1 MKLVKRLKNVNLE
14 YYLLGL
20 ILIFALFLRVYA
32 LGTPPLWIDE
42 SISAVASK
50 SIINH
55 GFPVFDSG
63 ASYGRAYLFHYLEA
77 FFILIGGNS
86 DFNAR
91 IISVI
96 FGVLTVLFAYFIGK
110 EYSKSGGVIS
120 ALFMAVFY
128 LEVFYSRQ
136 GRFYQLFQLM
146 FFLSLFLL
154 YKSKDKKILIWPALI
169 SFFIVINTQVAG
181 LVLVP
186 FFFIH
191 ILLYNRKHWYLS
203 LVVLIP
209 VLLHI
214 ISVLSVTSGLDTA
227 VNYISWYSGY
237 TSNIKYLLILLVPG
251 IVWSFFKN
259 KRLTLLIV
267 LPALSLLLGIFFV
280 KLFALRYMYFF
291 VFPMVLYSSL
301 IMAYFY
307 DNYGKWILV
316 SIIILLLF
324 PSNLFF
330 TYNYVNVIKPI
341 DHNLRDFSAPEI
353 DYKSIPEYVI
363 TELKESSVLM
373 TFFSPGVEW
382 YIKKPDY
389 VFPFS
394 MNGIGTD
401 SLSYNGLDVYSGAVI
416 SEARPSGEFYFV
428 ADKFGL
434 SKLRPSQREKY
445 DKIVEGCFNLYS
457 NKDLTV
463 WECK

>member
-14 YYLLGL
+14 HYLLGL

-110 EYSKSGGVIS
+110 EYSKSGGVIC

-251 IVWSFFKN
+251 VIWSFFKN

>member
-1 MKLVKRLKNVNLE
+1 
-14 YYLLGL
+14 
-20 ILIFALFLRVYA
+20 
-32 LGTPPLWIDE
+32 
-42 SISAVASK
+42 
-50 SIINH
+50 
-55 GFPVFDSG
+55 
-63 ASYGRAYLFHYLEA
+63 
-77 FFILIGGNS
+77 
-86 DFNAR
+86 
-91 IISVI
+91 
-96 FGVLTVLFAYFIGK
+96 
-110 EYSKSGGVIS
+110 
-120 ALFMAVFY
+120 
-128 LEVFYSRQ
+128 
-136 GRFYQLFQLM
+136 
-146 FFLSLFLL
+146 
-154 YKSKDKKILIWPALI
+154 
-169 SFFIVINTQVAG
+169 
-181 LVLVP
+181 
-186 FFFIH
+186 
-191 ILLYNRKHWYLS
+191 LYNRKHWYLS

-251 IVWSFFKN
+251 VIWSFFKN